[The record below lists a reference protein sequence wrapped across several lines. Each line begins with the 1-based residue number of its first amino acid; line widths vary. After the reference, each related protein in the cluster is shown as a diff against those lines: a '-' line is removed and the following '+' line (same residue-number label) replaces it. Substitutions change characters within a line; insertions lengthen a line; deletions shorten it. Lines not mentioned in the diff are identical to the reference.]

1 MPLLLR
7 FLPAVRY
14 LSAYLSTFRSGII
27 RTAFTAGTAGAAT
40 GAVSAAS
47 AFSSLFV
54 ADHTANQKSNN
65 QRKHSDQSKIDKIG
79 RKPVQHTITSLKTV
93 AALWDRRA

>member
-1 MPLLLR
+1 M
-7 FLPAVRY
+7 
-14 LSAYLSTFRSGII
+14 I
-27 RTAFTAGTAGAAT
+27 RTALTAGTTGAAT

-47 AFSSLFV
+47 AFSRLFV
-54 ADHTANQKSNN
+54 ADHTAYQKSDN
-65 QRKHSDQSKIDKIG
+65 QRKHSDQGNIDNIG